1 MIHHNFPP
9 ALILAALLRRQEKL
23 YPLGGKSQVPA
34 NPATPA
40 AAPPRVLR
48 PS

>member
-1 MIHHNFPP
+1 MIRHNFPP
-9 ALILAALLRRQEKL
+9 ALILAALLRRQERL

-34 NPATPA
+34 APA